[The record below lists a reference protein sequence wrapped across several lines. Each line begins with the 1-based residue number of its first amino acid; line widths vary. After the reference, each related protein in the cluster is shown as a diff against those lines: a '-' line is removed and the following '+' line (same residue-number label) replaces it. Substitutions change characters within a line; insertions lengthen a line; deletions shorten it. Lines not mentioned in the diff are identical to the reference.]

1 MLGCEGFKYRKEEDQ
16 LVIAAESEL
25 SGLMG
30 YAKSFKGGPEKDCC
44 R

>member
-1 MLGCEGFKYRKEEDQ
+1 MLGCEGFKYRKEEDMTN
-16 LVIAAESEL
+16 AESEL